1 MQRLV
6 SFIKGPQGV
15 LLASNIVCAVL
26 GLAQGL
32 YAARELGAA
41 AFGVIGVLQAF
52 AGLASNFW
60 DVRLIDLTTKLHYT
74 HRDNPADQ
82 SSNMV
87 LSLLLN
93 TGLALLMGLSTTLLC
108 LGMSAVFVETPVSPL
123 WAVAQGAI
131 AALGFVLGAVQV
143 LIRLTNAFRVFAL
156 LRILAQGLILAL
168 MVSFLMIAPDLTSY
182 FSALLLSSV
191 VGLVV
196 SVACLLLLWHR
207 AIGFKGLSL
216 KASWPH
222 YKGELRFILSAN
234 MLSYSKMLSRSGDIL
249 VFNYVAGDQASGV
262 YRLARSLTDN
272 LSIFTM
278 ALSQYYFPWFLE
290 QLHAQKH
297 AAVARAIRLFVGGTG
312 AFMLVLVPG
321 TYVFLTLINLFV
333 LKNAYADLP
342 LTASVMVLG
351 FFWTCG
357 IHMWLWPALIDAKQT
372 HRMAIW
378 TMAGSILQL
387 ALIAGLCHILTPEPA
402 LAALGGITY
411 YAIAYTPLL
420 LWWQQHQKSGRHH
433 DAQPAQT
440 IERTSPL

>member
-1 MQRLV
+1 LQRLISV
-6 SFIKGPQGV
+6 LKGPQGV
-15 LLASNIVCAVL
+15 LLASNIMCAVL

-74 HRDNPADQ
+74 HRDSPADQ
-82 SSNMV
+82 SSNMA

-108 LGMSAVFVETPVSPL
+108 LGVSAVFVETPVSPL

-143 LIRLTNAFRVFAL
+143 LIRLTNAFRLFAL

-168 MVSFLMIAPDLTSY
+168 MVSFLIMAPDLTSY
-182 FSALLLSSV
+182 FSALVVSSV

-196 SVACLLLLWHR
+196 SVACLFVVWRR
-207 AIGFKGLSL
+207 AIGFEGLSL
-216 KASWPH
+216 KTSWPH

-234 MLSYSKMLSRSGDIL
+234 VLSYSKMLSRSGDIL
-249 VFNYVAGDQASGV
+249 VFNYFAGDYAAGV

-272 LSIFTM
+272 LSVFTM

-290 QLHAQKH
+290 QLHAQRH
-297 AAVARAIRLFVGGTG
+297 AVVARAIRLFVGATG

-321 TYVFLTLINLFV
+321 AYVFLTLVNLFV

-342 LTASVMVLG
+342 LTATIMVVG

-357 IHMWLWPALIDAKQT
+357 IHMWLWPVVMDAKQT
-372 HRMAIW
+372 HRFAFWATI
-378 TMAGSILQL
+378 GGVVQL
-387 ALIAGLCHILTPEPA
+387 ALIAALCHTVSAQPA
-402 LAALGGITY
+402 LAAWGVVAY
-411 YAIAYTPLL
+411 YLVAYTPLL
-420 LWWQQHQKSGRHH
+420 LWWKGHRSQLELAH
-433 DAQPAQT
+433 
-440 IERTSPL
+440 